1 MAYSGRYNL
10 KNKGKYKGDPNNII
24 WRSTWELKF
33 LKYLDNHPNIL
44 EFSSEEHVVPYI
56 SPLDGKYHRYFVDFY
71 FKVLTKEKEIKEYL
85 VEIKPYAQTLEPK
98 RPKKITESYVNTVKT
113 YLINSAKWNAA
124 KKYAEKQGMSFIV
137 ITENHLFLK

>member
-71 FKVLTKEKEIKEYL
+71 LKVLTKEKEIK
-85 VEIKPYAQTLEPK
+85 
-98 RPKKITESYVNTVKT
+98 
-113 YLINSAKWNAA
+113 
-124 KKYAEKQGMSFIV
+124 
-137 ITENHLFLK
+137 

>member
-1 MAYSGRYNL
+1 
-10 KNKGKYKGDPNNII
+10 
-24 WRSTWELKF
+24 
-33 LKYLDNHPNIL
+33 
-44 EFSSEEHVVPYI
+44 
-56 SPLDGKYHRYFVDFY
+56 
-71 FKVLTKEKEIKEYL
+71 LTKEKEIKEYL
-85 VEIKPYAQTLEPK
+85 VEIKPYVQTLEPK